1 MAGTQEAASLTG
13 KHTGEA
19 GPHITAEELQMEQGP
34 GEVRLGISVAG
45 KSPRTHTQDD
55 STTNLLSVHFTGPPC
70 PQPSRVSGNIPSGL
84 ASGSG
89 PHAAGGGT
97 TFSNPE
103 IKCVSRGKGLILESG
118 PVVEKLTLWV

>member
-89 PHAAGGGT
+89 PHGGGEAPP
-97 TFSNPE
+97 FPILKSSVLVE
-103 IKCVSRGKGLILESG
+103 GRG
-118 PVVEKLTLWV
+118 